1 MCLFPIAIPQPLM
14 RSARN
19 LRLVDFGALPAP
31 PDRKDLQ
38 KRELWRSGWPRA
50 YPRTRPAVR
59 GYGPVSLPRSS
70 SSIRSFEREFGPER
84 GHRAPRG

>member
-38 KRELWRSGWPRA
+38 KRALAIRLAARVPAYAARGTRLRA
-50 YPRTRPAVR
+50 
-59 GYGPVSLPRSS
+59 S
-70 SSIRSFEREFGPER
+70 
-84 GHRAPRG
+84 